1 MLIDDYVCDV
11 LMRDL
16 VGHDRAPSAFLV
28 YLYLSYAGS
37 KKGTVEISYQE
48 LAEVTGL
55 SKSAVQVGVRRLV
68 KRKLLSVEKATV
80 TATPIYTVQK
90 TWKRLTR

>member
-1 MLIDDYVCDV
+1 MQIDDYVCDV

-28 YLYLSYAGS
+28 YLYLSYAAA
-37 KKGTVEISYQE
+37 KKGAVEISYQE

-55 SKSAVQVGVRRLV
+55 SKSAVQVGVRRLL

-90 TWKRLTR
+90 TWKR

>member
-1 MLIDDYVCDV
+1 MQLDDYVCDV

-28 YLYLSYAGS
+28 YLYLSYAS
-37 KKGTVEISYQE
+37 AKKGTVEISYQD

-55 SKSAVQVGVRRLV
+55 SKSAVQVGVRRLL
-68 KRKLLSVEKATV
+68 KRKLLSVEKASV

-90 TWKRLTR
+90 TWKR